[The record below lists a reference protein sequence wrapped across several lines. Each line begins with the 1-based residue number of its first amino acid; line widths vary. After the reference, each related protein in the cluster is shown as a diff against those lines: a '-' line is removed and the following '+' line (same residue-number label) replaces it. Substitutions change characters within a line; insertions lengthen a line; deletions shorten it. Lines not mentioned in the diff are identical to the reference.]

1 MDEIVERVG
10 GQFGCYPAEERVL
23 RAVERVAS
31 SFSAT
36 IKADTLVLTDEE
48 LRQLEQIWIE
58 LSVWKKSQN

>member
-36 IKADTLVLTDEE
+36 IKTDTLGIN
-48 LRQLEQIWIE
+48 R
-58 LSVWKKSQN
+58 